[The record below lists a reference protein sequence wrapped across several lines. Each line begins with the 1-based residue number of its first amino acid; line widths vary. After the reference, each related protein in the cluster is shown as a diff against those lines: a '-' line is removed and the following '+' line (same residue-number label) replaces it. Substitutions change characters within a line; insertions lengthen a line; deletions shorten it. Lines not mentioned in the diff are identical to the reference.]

1 MSSTQPVRIPILVEN
16 ASVEEPNKIPI
27 ERLSKATKLGPPNNN
42 NCVQSRGWKTKVST
56 DDVDFVNSHMEVT
69 LKAPST
75 AVALPIYNKNKDLR
89 FLEKDYAFFVE
100 SLAPK
105 KIPCMQKK

>member
-1 MSSTQPVRIPILVEN
+1 MTFCRTSYMHQRLPWKGQMSSTQPVRIPILVEN

-69 LKAPST
+69 LKAPSST
-75 AVALPIYNKNKDLR
+75 STN
-89 FLEKDYAFFVE
+89 
-100 SLAPK
+100 
-105 KIPCMQKK
+105 KIP

>member
-42 NCVQSRGWKTKVST
+42 NCVQSSGWKTKVST

-69 LKAPST
+69 LKY
-75 AVALPIYNKNKDLR
+75 VNK
-89 FLEKDYAFFVE
+89 
-100 SLAPK
+100 
-105 KIPCMQKK
+105 